1 MISKLKQIFK
11 NVFIAILDSL
21 SPNYSCKF
29 NNLRQKL
36 MNRNFFF
43 YYDAIKKLYFV
54 LDDNKRMYF
63 SDKLRG
69 IQTYS
74 YGIKHRAEQLI
85 NTYGIEKIKFSDK
98 DIIID
103 CGANYGDLYAW
114 TKLNNLNINYISFEP
129 SPNEFKCIELNCI
142 NQNNNNFALSD
153 TEGYFDF
160 FLKSDSGDSSIIE
173 PSAGF
178 TKKIKVKTT
187 SLSNYISQNKIE
199 KVKLF
204 KVEGE
209 GFEPEIL
216 RGANNV
222 LQKIE
227 YIGVDGSPERGKN
240 NETTIEYASEFLIS
254 KDFEIVFSNINQK
267 YAKVLFRNKNF

>member
-1 MISKLKQIFK
+1 M
-11 NVFIAILDSL
+11 
-21 SPNYSCKF
+21 
-29 NNLRQKL
+29 
-36 MNRNFFF
+36 
-43 YYDAIKKLYFV
+43 
-54 LDDNKRMYF
+54 
-63 SDKLRG
+63 
-69 IQTYS
+69 
-74 YGIKHRAEQLI
+74 
-85 NTYGIEKIKFSDK
+85 
-98 DIIID
+98 
-103 CGANYGDLYAW
+103 
-114 TKLNNLNINYISFEP
+114 
-129 SPNEFKCIELNCI
+129 
-142 NQNNNNFALSD
+142 
-153 TEGYFDF
+153 
-160 FLKSDSGDSSIIE
+160 
-173 PSAGF
+173 
-178 TKKIKVKTT
+178 KTT

>member
-1 MISKLKQIFK
+1 
-11 NVFIAILDSL
+11 
-21 SPNYSCKF
+21 
-29 NNLRQKL
+29 
-36 MNRNFFF
+36 
-43 YYDAIKKLYFV
+43 
-54 LDDNKRMYF
+54 MYF
-63 SDKLRG
+63 PDKLRG

-85 NTYGIEKIKFSDK
+85 NTYSIEKIKFSDK

-103 CGANYGDLYAW
+103 FGANYGDLYAW

-129 SPNEFKCIELNCI
+129 SPSEFKCIELNCI

-173 PSAGF
+173 PSTGF

-187 SLSNYISQNKIE
+187 TLSNYISQNKIE

-240 NETTIEYASEFLIS
+240 NETTIEYATEFLIS